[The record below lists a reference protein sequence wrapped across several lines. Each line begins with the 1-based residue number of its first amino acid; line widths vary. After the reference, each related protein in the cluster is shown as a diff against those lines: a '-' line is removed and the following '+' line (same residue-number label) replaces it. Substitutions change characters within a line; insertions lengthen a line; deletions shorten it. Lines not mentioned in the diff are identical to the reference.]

1 MSLAKQW
8 RRWRQMRK
16 NRRVVKLIET
26 WEASS
31 YDESEWPRLKRVI
44 DDNRL
49 SARRRFRPPA
59 LIREETLAEIRRLR
73 KRVQVQPADPAA
85 TDEGGA

>member
-1 MSLAKQW
+1 
-8 RRWRQMRK
+8 MRK

-73 KRVQVQPADPAA
+73 KRGQVQPADPAA